1 MDEQKVSDRRKICYI
16 KALSSNLG
24 GIKMQASTRDFQEF
38 FANSPSEFLNEL
50 HSELVY
56 YQRTKVITMFDIYRI
71 RKRVLPMYD
80 ILISTQSK
88 TYEAILNT
96 HEHIILQA
104 VREEP
109 NLSDVTQMANE
120 NKYMLRNC
128 FKIFLNSVP
137 GDSSI

>member
-1 MDEQKVSDRRKICYI
+1 
-16 KALSSNLG
+16 
-24 GIKMQASTRDFQEF
+24 MQASTVDFKEF
-38 FANSPSEFLNEL
+38 FVNSPSEFLNEL
-50 HSELVY
+50 HSELSY

-80 ILISTQSK
+80 ILISAQSK
-88 TYEAILNT
+88 TYGAILNV
-96 HEHIILQA
+96 HEYIILQA

-109 NLSDVTQMANE
+109 NLSDVTKMANE

-137 GDSSI
+137 SDSPI

>member
-1 MDEQKVSDRRKICYI
+1 MLYKDLELQ
-16 KALSSNLG
+16 LS
-24 GIKMQASTRDFQEF
+24 GIKMQANTMDFEEF
-38 FANSPSEFLNEL
+38 FVNSPSEFLSEL
-50 HSELVY
+50 HSELSY

-80 ILISTQSK
+80 ILISAQSK
-88 TYEAILNT
+88 TYGTILNV
-96 HEHIILQA
+96 HEHIVLQA

-137 GDSSI
+137 SDSPI

>member
-1 MDEQKVSDRRKICYI
+1 MQ
-16 KALSSNLG
+16 SS
-24 GIKMQASTRDFQEF
+24 TVDFEEF
-38 FANSPSEFLNEL
+38 FVNSPSEFLNEL
-50 HSELVY
+50 HSELSY

-80 ILISTQSK
+80 ILISAQSK
-88 TYEAILNT
+88 SYGAILNV
-96 HEHIILQA
+96 HEHIVLQA

-128 FKIFLNSVP
+128 FKTFLSSVP
-137 GDSSI
+137 SDSPINMESEH

>member
-1 MDEQKVSDRRKICYI
+1 MLYKDLKFQLE
-16 KALSSNLG
+16 N
-24 GIKMQASTRDFQEF
+24 KMQVSTVDFEEF
-38 FANSPSEFLNEL
+38 FVNSPSEFLNEL
-50 HSELVY
+50 HSELSY

-80 ILISTQSK
+80 ILISAQSK
-88 TYEAILNT
+88 TYEAILNV
-96 HEHIILQA
+96 HENIVLQA

-137 GDSSI
+137 SNSPI

>member
-1 MDEQKVSDRRKICYI
+1 MQTN
-16 KALSSNLG
+16 AL
-24 GIKMQASTRDFQEF
+24 DFQEF
-38 FANSPSEFLNEL
+38 FTNSPSEYLNEL
-50 HSELVY
+50 HSELLY

-71 RKRVLPMYD
+71 RKRVLPMFD
-80 ILISTQSK
+80 ILISAQSK
-88 TYEAILNT
+88 TYGAILNT

-128 FKIFLNSVP
+128 FKIFLSSVP
-137 GDSSI
+137 SDSPI